1 MNLPASFHTDES
13 FSNTVDFISY
23 DDFDLQRLKKDG
35 NLKKGSD
42 GMIRYLLIKKLA
54 KNHMLNAENME
65 LLSQIQKKQM
75 STIKSTKCYPK
86 MSFVIIQVG

>member
-13 FSNTVDFISY
+13 LSNTVDFISY

-54 KNHMLNAENME
+54 KKHMLMHMRKRKVLQN
-65 LLSQIQKKQM
+65 
-75 STIKSTKCYPK
+75 
-86 MSFVIIQVG
+86 IIC